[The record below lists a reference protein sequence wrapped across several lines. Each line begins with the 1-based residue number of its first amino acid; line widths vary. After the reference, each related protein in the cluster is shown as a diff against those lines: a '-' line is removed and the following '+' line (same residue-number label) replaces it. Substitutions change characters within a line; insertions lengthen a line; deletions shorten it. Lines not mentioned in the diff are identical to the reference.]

1 MLLFVMLS
9 ADHIAHHSIFERLVA
24 GLAGIGFMLA
34 GAFFAVGRS
43 GIVID
48 STNSVIRKWN
58 GLSSFRFVT
67 DTFPLDDFS
76 RFAVEQRGPDDYV
89 VILQGGNTTVT
100 LLSSSSYSEVR
111 EQAEKIGAFVPLE
124 CHDEVQET
132 SSDGLRRM

>member
-24 GLAGIGFMLA
+24 GLAGIAFMLA